1 MSLSE
6 QIQRVDGSQ
15 NDILKALVQSYG
27 IKIAGLKIDQIAAAV
42 KASQKFKQDGLL
54 SDATAALFGL
64 PANSAPDD
72 VFKKIK
78 ESFDTVK
85 VEVDSKV
92 QVVNGSYVGTGSS
105 SKTIILEEEALMLFM
120 VGFSPT
126 ANQGAG
132 QCTGVTTLI
141 NGQKFCLGFTMA
153 NWGPFNRYETVAGEG
168 LKVDWNEKSVT
179 ITGPDKYYSLD
190 KSDHS
195 YQYVAI
201 LK

>member
-15 NDILKALVQSYG
+15 NDILKALAQSYG
-27 IKIAGLKIDQIAAAV
+27 INTSGLKIDQIAAKV
-42 KASQKFKQDGLL
+42 KASQKFKLDGLL
-54 SDATAALFGL
+54 SAATAGLFGL
-64 PANSAPDD
+64 PSASTPDD
-72 VFKKIK
+72 AFKKIK
-78 ESFDTVK
+78 AIFDTVQG
-85 VEVDSKV
+85 EVDSKV

-105 SKTIILEEEALMLFM
+105 SKTITLASDPLMLFV
-120 VGFSPT
+120 VGFST
-126 ANQGAG
+126 SANKS
-132 QCTGVTTLI
+132 TGVTTLI

-153 NWGPFNRYETVAGEG
+153 NWGTSNQYEQVGGEG

-179 ITGPDKYYSLD
+179 ITGLDKSYSLD
-190 KSDHS
+190 KINHS

>member
-120 VGFSPT
+120 VGFSSS
-126 ANQGAG
+126 ANK
-132 QCTGVTTLI
+132 CTGVTTLI
-141 NGQKFCLGFTMA
+141 NGQKFCLGFTRA
-153 NWGPFNRYETVAGEG
+153 NWGTSNKYETVAGEG

-179 ITGPDKYYSLD
+179 ITGPDKSYSLD
-190 KSDHS
+190 MSDHS